1 MSLSLIMGLLFGM
14 AVGGPLY
21 YFYITHKAKRR
32 QELQKRDRQSRSS
45 MKKDEEQEEQEEQG
59 K

>member
-1 MSLSLIMGLLFGM
+1 MSLSLVLGLLFGM

-21 YFYITHKAKRR
+21 YFYITHKAKRH
-32 QELQKRDRQSRSS
+32 EHEKRDRQSRSS